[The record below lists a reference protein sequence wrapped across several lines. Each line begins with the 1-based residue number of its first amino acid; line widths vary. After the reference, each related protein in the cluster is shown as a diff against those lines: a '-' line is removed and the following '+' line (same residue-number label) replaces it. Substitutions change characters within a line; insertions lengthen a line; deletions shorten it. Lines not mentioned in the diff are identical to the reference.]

1 MKKYLFLAIAAIA
14 AFGCQE
20 KPEETLE
27 PSASYRILGRMAGDE
42 SKVYIEDTGNGIF
55 KHIFSDGDA
64 ISVFVSDETPAA
76 EFSVP
81 TGGGGK
87 SVAYFEGSTQ
97 ITGNTVYA
105 VYPSNSAN
113 RMTTP
118 GTFTVT
124 YPAAQTYTAGSYDPA
139 ANVYVAQGG
148 ALDGAGSLEEH
159 YLNFVNTTSYLR
171 VSLYGLDSD
180 GQPATV
186 SKIELSTIGG
196 EAIAGTGT
204 VTIQDGSITAP
215 VTISD
220 QDASSVITLNCG
232 DVTIGSTAGEA
243 TDFYFAVPSVTFDEN
258 FKGYQIAIYS
268 GSGESETHQ
277 WRTFSKVMQPN
288 MVRTLSAL
296 EYNPFTS
303 KSGATLAA
311 GYIFANYIKGI
322 ANPGTTISYVNDDSS
337 NPTRLVSIPDDK
349 ITKIVFAVRKNMTG
363 VSGTEIQKGGTT
375 PKIIASYKN
384 GVMTIQTAADTIN
397 ISDGGYL
404 FNNLTALQ
412 EIEGLEGLNANTSGY
427 YNCAFYGCSSLTD
440 LDISSFYV
448 RNITN
453 IKFDHMFYGCTSL
466 KTLSLPLNA
475 LNGNNYVRRAAS
487 IDSMF
492 YNCSSLTAIN
502 NLNLIGSR
510 GTSQSTYLLTSTSG
524 MFSGC
529 SSLKSITLGEY
540 FTCDEVTDMSGM
552 FEGCSGFTSAN
563 FRLTYLNTKKVKN
576 ASRMFKG
583 VYSNSTGYV
592 NHIRFNANM
601 TFAACTD
608 FSEMFSGCTYL
619 YNIENSNL
627 IAPAGGDNTTIS
639 CDSMFSGCPNLGYNT
654 NYPQLDLS
662 GFAPAGKVN
671 ARNMFSGTS
680 SGNTYTANKMKK
692 IIFSAD
698 GFSLSSGYCMF
709 RYNSGLTNMASLQNF
724 DKLKTSEATSLYM
737 MFAYCTN
744 LTGLNLSNF
753 NTAKVTTMYGMFYGS
768 SKLVQLDLSTFSS
781 AALTSV
787 QYMFANCSTLTSVT
801 FGSNFTGDA
810 LTNASNFIN
819 KNPSATLT
827 ITCPAALETK
837 LKSLV
842 PALSGYTNLA
852 WVNN

>member
-20 KPEETLE
+20 KPEEILE
-27 PSASYRILGRMAGDE
+27 QPSASYRILGRMAGDE

-296 EYNPFTS
+296 EYNPFTARR
-303 KSGATLAA
+303 GATLAA

-322 ANPGTTISYVNDDSS
+322 ANPGTTISYVNNVPS
-337 NPTRLVSIPDDK
+337 NPTRYVSSPDNK

-363 VSGTEIQKGGTT
+363 VSGTE
-375 PKIIASYKN
+375 
-384 GVMTIQTAADTIN
+384 
-397 ISDGGYL
+397 
-404 FNNLTALQ
+404 
-412 EIEGLEGLNANTSGY
+412 
-427 YNCAFYGCSSLTD
+427 
-440 LDISSFYV
+440 
-448 RNITN
+448 
-453 IKFDHMFYGCTSL
+453 
-466 KTLSLPLNA
+466 
-475 LNGNNYVRRAAS
+475 
-487 IDSMF
+487 
-492 YNCSSLTAIN
+492 
-502 NLNLIGSR
+502 
-510 GTSQSTYLLTSTSG
+510 
-524 MFSGC
+524 
-529 SSLKSITLGEY
+529 
-540 FTCDEVTDMSGM
+540 
-552 FEGCSGFTSAN
+552 
-563 FRLTYLNTKKVKN
+563 
-576 ASRMFKG
+576 
-583 VYSNSTGYV
+583 
-592 NHIRFNANM
+592 
-601 TFAACTD
+601 
-608 FSEMFSGCTYL
+608 
-619 YNIENSNL
+619 
-627 IAPAGGDNTTIS
+627 
-639 CDSMFSGCPNLGYNT
+639 
-654 NYPQLDLS
+654 
-662 GFAPAGKVN
+662 
-671 ARNMFSGTS
+671 
-680 SGNTYTANKMKK
+680 
-692 IIFSAD
+692 
-698 GFSLSSGYCMF
+698 
-709 RYNSGLTNMASLQNF
+709 
-724 DKLKTSEATSLYM
+724 
-737 MFAYCTN
+737 
-744 LTGLNLSNF
+744 
-753 NTAKVTTMYGMFYGS
+753 
-768 SKLVQLDLSTFSS
+768 VQ
-781 AALTSV
+781 
-787 QYMFANCSTLTSVT
+787 
-801 FGSNFTGDA
+801 
-810 LTNASNFIN
+810 
-819 KNPSATLT
+819 
-827 ITCPAALETK
+827 
-837 LKSLV
+837 
-842 PALSGYTNLA
+842 
-852 WVNN
+852 